1 MKPGNCPS
9 FCPHDH
15 VFGQNERR
23 PAEVRALAVAV
34 LTTVVMVIEI
44 FAGLWTGSMALLADG
59 VHMGTHA
66 FALGLAAAAYV
77 FARRQAGNRRYSFGT
92 GKVNELAGYSS
103 ALILGVS
110 VLLLLYEVIGR
121 LLAPRPIAYDEAMTV
136 AGIGLAV
143 NVISAL
149 VLTGQHG
156 HSHEG
161 GHDHS
166 WRHDNNLRA
175 ALFHVVADALTS
187 VAALA
192 ALLVAKY
199 SGWVWLDPLVALAA
213 CCFISAWA
221 WDLLRDTSNVL
232 LDVEAADGMR
242 AQVLN
247 AIEADGD
254 SRVSDL
260 HLWSVGQGGF
270 ASIISIVTHVDR
282 DCNYYYN
289 LLPNTINIV
298 HVSFDIIVCHCCGM
312 SRIV

>member
-1 MKPGNCPS
+1 MAPANCPS

-15 VFGQNERR
+15 VFGQDEKR

-34 LTTVVMVIEI
+34 LTTIVMVVEI

-77 FARRQAGNRRYSFGT
+77 FARRQASNRRYSFGT

-121 LLAPRPIAYDEAMTV
+121 LLAPRPIAYDEAMMV

-143 NVISAL
+143 NVVSAL

-156 HSHEG
+156 HGHEEE
-161 GHDHS
+161 HDHG

-187 VAALA
+187 VAALG
-192 ALLVAKY
+192 ALLAAKY

-213 CCFISAWA
+213 CCFIAAWA
-221 WDLLRDTSNVL
+221 WDLLRDTSHIL
-232 LDVEAADGMR
+232 LDVEAVDGMR
-242 AQVLN
+242 ERILN

-260 HLWSVGQGGF
+260 HLWSIGQGAF
-270 ASIISIVTHVDR
+270 ALIISVVNHVDR
-282 DCNYYYN
+282 NADYYYN
-289 LLPNTINIV
+289 LLSNEDSIV
-298 HVSFDIIVCHCCGM
+298 HVSLSVKICNFCNYLG
-312 SRIV
+312 

>member
-1 MKPGNCPS
+1 MAPANCPS

-15 VFGQNERR
+15 VFGQDEKR

-34 LTTVVMVIEI
+34 LTTIVMVVEI

-110 VLLLLYEVIGR
+110 VLLLLYEAIGR
-121 LLAPRPIAYDEAMTV
+121 LLSPRPIAYDEAMLVT
-136 AGIGLAV
+136 GIGLAV
-143 NVISAL
+143 NVVSAL
-149 VLTGQHG
+149 VLTGRHG
-156 HSHEG
+156 HSHEEE
-161 GHDHS
+161 HDHG

-187 VAALA
+187 VAALG
-192 ALLVAKY
+192 ALLAAKY

-213 CCFISAWA
+213 CCFIAAWA
-221 WDLLRDTSNVL
+221 WDLLCDTSRIL
-232 LDVEAADGMR
+232 LDVEVADDLR
-242 AQVLN
+242 KQVLN

-260 HLWSVGQGGF
+260 HLWSVGQGAF
-270 ASIISIVTHVDR
+270 ALILSVVTHADR
-282 DCNYYYN
+282 DAGYYHN
-289 LLPNTINIV
+289 LLPCGVNLV
-298 HVSFDIIVCHCCGM
+298 HASLCIRRCHCRC
-312 SRIV
+312 SS